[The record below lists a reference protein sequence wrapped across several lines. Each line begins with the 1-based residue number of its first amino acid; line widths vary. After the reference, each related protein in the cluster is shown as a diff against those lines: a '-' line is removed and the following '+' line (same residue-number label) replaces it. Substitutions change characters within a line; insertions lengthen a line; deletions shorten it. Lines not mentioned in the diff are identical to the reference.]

1 LYDPPA
7 VGKAF
12 CQFSGIPELH
22 LPGGPAPRSRVP
34 GIVRKASMDRIYLDH
49 NATTPVRSEVRDRM
63 IPFFEELYGNPSS
76 AHSFGQEVKVQFE
89 EARKRIA
96 DQLGANPAQIVFTSG
111 GTESDNYAIKGT
123 AFAAEKGHIITAL
136 TEHPAVLQT
145 VSWLAKK
152 GFDASYIPV
161 GSSGVVDPDEVKKA
175 LRPDTILVSIMHLNN
190 EIGTIQP
197 VDEIAAITKEAGVYF
212 HSDAVQS
219 FGKLPAKVDD
229 LGVDLLSVAAHKIY
243 GPKGVGALY
252 IRKGTRIDPLIIG
265 GAQEKRRRSGTENIA
280 GVVGFGEAIVQAE
293 AERVDVYDRL
303 TGLRSKLV
311 KGLTESIPEITIN
324 GDPDRT
330 FPSTVSA
337 SVSHVEGESL
347 LLSLDMEG
355 IAISTGSACSSGSL
369 EPSHVLVAMGIET
382 VAAQGTLRF
391 SMGRGTT
398 EAEIDHLLKVFP
410 PIVERLRKM
419 SPLSASKAC

>member
-1 LYDPPA
+1 
-7 VGKAF
+7 
-12 CQFSGIPELH
+12 
-22 LPGGPAPRSRVP
+22 
-34 GIVRKASMDRIYLDH
+34 MDRVYLDH
-49 NATTPVRSEVRDRM
+49 NATTPVRPEVRDRM
-63 IPFFEELYGNPSS
+63 LPFFGELYGNPSS

-89 EARKRIA
+89 EARQRLA
-96 DQLGANPAQIVFTSG
+96 DQLGASPAQIVFTSG

-123 AFAAEKGHIITAL
+123 AFAAEKGHIITAMI
-136 TEHPAVLQT
+136 EHPAVLQT

-152 GFDASYIPV
+152 GFDASYV
-161 GSSGVVDPDEVKKA
+161 QVDSSGVVDPDDVKKA
-175 LRPDTILVSIMHLNN
+175 IRPDTILVSIMHLNN
-190 EIGTIQP
+190 EIGTVQP
-197 VDEIAAITKEAGVYF
+197 VEEIAAVTKEAGVYF
-212 HSDAVQS
+212 HTDAVQS
-219 FGKLPAKVDD
+219 FGKLPTRVDD

-280 GVVGFGEAIVQAE
+280 GVVGFGEATVRAE
-293 AERVDVYDRL
+293 AEREEVFKRL
-303 TGLRSKLV
+303 TSLREKLV
-311 KGLTESIPEITIN
+311 TGLTDSIPEIIVN
-324 GDPDRT
+324 GDPSRI

-355 IAISTGSACSSGSL
+355 IAVSTGSACSSGSL
-369 EPSHVLVAMGIET
+369 EPSHVLVSMGIET
-382 VAAQGTLRF
+382 VLAQGTLRF

-398 EAEIDHLLKVFP
+398 EAEIDHLLEVFP
-410 PIVERLRKM
+410 PIVQRLRAM

>member
-1 LYDPPA
+1 
-7 VGKAF
+7 
-12 CQFSGIPELH
+12 
-22 LPGGPAPRSRVP
+22 
-34 GIVRKASMDRIYLDH
+34 MDRIYLDH
-49 NATTPVRSEVRDRM
+49 NATTPVRPEVRDRM
-63 IPFFEELYGNPSS
+63 LPFFGELFGNPSS

-89 EARKRIA
+89 EARQRIA
-96 DQLGANPAQIVFTSG
+96 DQLGASPAQIVFTSG

-123 AFAAEKGHIITAL
+123 AFAAGKGHIITAL

-161 GSSGVVDPDEVKKA
+161 DSSGVVDPEDVKKA

-190 EIGTIQP
+190 EIGTVQP
-197 VDEIAAITKEAGVYF
+197 VEEIAAITKEAGVYF
-212 HSDAVQS
+212 HADAVQS
-219 FGKLPAKVDD
+219 FGKLPTKVDD

-280 GVVGFGEAIVQAE
+280 GVVGFGEAVVQAE
-293 AERVDVYDRL
+293 AEREQVYSRL
-303 TGLRSKLV
+303 AGLRAKLV
-311 KGLTESIPEITIN
+311 KGLTDQIPEIIIN
-324 GDPDRT
+324 GDPSRI

-355 IAISTGSACSSGSL
+355 IAVSTGSACSSGSL
-369 EPSHVLVAMGIET
+369 EPSHVLMAMGIDT
-382 VAAQGTLRF
+382 VLAQGTLRF

-398 EAEIDHLLKVFP
+398 EAQIDHLLEVFP
-410 PIVERLRKM
+410 PIVDRLRRM

>member
-1 LYDPPA
+1 
-7 VGKAF
+7 
-12 CQFSGIPELH
+12 
-22 LPGGPAPRSRVP
+22 
-34 GIVRKASMDRIYLDH
+34 MDGIYLDH
-49 NATTPVRSEVRDRM
+49 NATTPVRPEVRDRM
-63 IPFFEELYGNPSS
+63 IPFLGDLFGNPSS
-76 AHSFGQEVKVQFE
+76 AHSFGQEVKVQLE
-89 EARKRIA
+89 EARQRVA
-96 DQLGANPAQIVFTSG
+96 DQLGASPAQIVFTSG

-152 GFDASYIPV
+152 GFDASYVPV
-161 GSSGVVDPDEVKKA
+161 GSSGLVDPDDVKRA
-175 LRPDTILVSIMHLNN
+175 LRPDTILVSIMHVNN

-197 VDEIAAITKEAGVYF
+197 VEEIAAITREAGVYF
-212 HSDAVQS
+212 HTDAVQS

-229 LGVDLLSVAAHKIY
+229 LGVDLLSMAAHKIY

-280 GVVGFGEAIVQAE
+280 GIVGFGEAVVRAE
-293 AERVDVYDRL
+293 EEREQVFKRL
-303 TGLRSKLV
+303 TGLRKKLV
-311 KGLTESIPEITIN
+311 DGLMEAVPEVIIN
-324 GDPDRT
+324 GDPLRT

-355 IAISTGSACSSGSL
+355 IAVSTGSACSSGSL
-369 EPSHVLVAMGIET
+369 EPSHVLVAMGIDT
-382 VAAQGTLRF
+382 VLAQGTLRF

-398 EAEIDHLLKVFP
+398 EAEIDYLLEVFP
-410 PIVERLRKM
+410 PIVERLRRM

>member
-1 LYDPPA
+1 
-7 VGKAF
+7 
-12 CQFSGIPELH
+12 
-22 LPGGPAPRSRVP
+22 
-34 GIVRKASMDRIYLDH
+34 MDRIYLDH
-49 NATTPVRSEVRDRM
+49 NATTPVRPEVRDRM
-63 IPFFEELYGNPSS
+63 LPFFGDLFGNPSS

-89 EARKRIA
+89 EARQRIA
-96 DQLGANPAQIVFTSG
+96 DQLGASPAQIVFTSG

-123 AFAAEKGHIITAL
+123 AFAAGKGHIITAMV
-136 TEHPAVLQT
+136 EHPAVLQT

-152 GFDASYIPV
+152 GFDASFIPV
-161 GSSGVVDPDEVKKA
+161 DSSGVVDPDEVKKA
-175 LRPDTILVSIMHLNN
+175 LRPDTILVSIMHMNN
-190 EIGTIQP
+190 EVGTIQP
-197 VDEIAAITKEAGVYF
+197 VEEIAAITKEAGVYF
-212 HSDAVQS
+212 HTDAVQS
-219 FGKLPAKVDD
+219 FGKLPTKVDD

-280 GVVGFGEAIVQAE
+280 GIVAFGEAIVQAE
-293 AERVDVYDRL
+293 MEREQLYSRF
-303 TGLRSKLV
+303 TGLREKLA
-311 KGLTESIPEITIN
+311 KGLTDRIPEVIIN
-324 GDPDRT
+324 GDPSRT

-355 IAISTGSACSSGSL
+355 IAVSTGSACSSGSL
-369 EPSHVLVAMGIET
+369 EPSHVLVSMGIET
-382 VAAQGTLRF
+382 VLAQGTLRF

-398 EAEIDHLLKVFP
+398 EAQIDHLLEVFP
-410 PIVERLRKM
+410 PIVDRLRRM

>member
-1 LYDPPA
+1 
-7 VGKAF
+7 
-12 CQFSGIPELH
+12 
-22 LPGGPAPRSRVP
+22 
-34 GIVRKASMDRIYLDH
+34 MDRIYLDH
-49 NATTPVRSEVRDRM
+49 NATTPVRPEVRDRM
-63 IPFFEELYGNPSS
+63 LPFLGELFGNPSS

-89 EARKRIA
+89 EARQRIA
-96 DQLGANPAQIVFTSG
+96 DQLGASPAQIVFTSG

-136 TEHPAVLQT
+136 IEHPAVLQT

-152 GFDASYIPV
+152 GFDASYVPV
-161 GSSGVVDPDEVKKA
+161 DSSGVVDPDEVKKA
-175 LRPDTILVSIMHLNN
+175 LRPDTILVSIMHVNN
-190 EIGTIQP
+190 EVGTIQP
-197 VDEIAAITKEAGVYF
+197 VEEIAAITKEAGVYF
-212 HSDAVQS
+212 HTDAVQS
-219 FGKLPAKVDD
+219 FGKLPTKVDD

-280 GVVGFGEAIVQAE
+280 GIVAFGEAIVQAE
-293 AERVDVYDRL
+293 AEREQLYSRL
-303 TGLRSKLV
+303 TGLREKLA
-311 KGLTESIPEITIN
+311 KGLTDRIPEVIIN
-324 GDPDRT
+324 GDPSRT

-355 IAISTGSACSSGSL
+355 IAVSTGSACSSGSL
-369 EPSHVLVAMGIET
+369 EPSHVLVTMGIET
-382 VAAQGTLRF
+382 VLAQGTLRF
-391 SMGRGTT
+391 SMGRETT
-398 EAEIDHLLKVFP
+398 DAQIDHLLEVFP
-410 PIVERLRKM
+410 PIVERLRAM

>member
-1 LYDPPA
+1 
-7 VGKAF
+7 
-12 CQFSGIPELH
+12 
-22 LPGGPAPRSRVP
+22 
-34 GIVRKASMDRIYLDH
+34 MDRIYLDH
-49 NATTPVRSEVRDRM
+49 NATTPVRPEVRDRM
-63 IPFFEELYGNPSS
+63 LPFFGELFGNPSS

-89 EARKRIA
+89 EARQRIA
-96 DQLGANPAQIVFTSG
+96 DQLGASPAQIVFTSG

-123 AFAAEKGHIITAL
+123 AFAAGEGHIITAL

-152 GFDASYIPV
+152 GFDASYVPV
-161 GSSGVVDPDEVKKA
+161 GSSGVVDPDDVKKA

-190 EIGTIQP
+190 EIGTVQP
-197 VDEIAAITKEAGVYF
+197 VEEIAAITKEAGAYF
-212 HSDAVQS
+212 HTDAVQS
-219 FGKLPAKVDD
+219 FGKLPTKVDD

-280 GVVGFGEAIVQAE
+280 GLVGFGEAIVRAE
-293 AERVDVYDRL
+293 AEREQIYGRL
-303 TGLRSKLV
+303 FDLREKLV
-311 KGLTESIPEITIN
+311 KGLTEGVPEIIIN
-324 GDPDRT
+324 GDPSRT

-355 IAISTGSACSSGSL
+355 IAVSTGSACSSGSL
-369 EPSHVLVAMGIET
+369 EPSHVLVAMGIDT
-382 VAAQGTLRF
+382 VLAQGTLRF

-398 EAEIDHLLKVFP
+398 EAQIDHLLDVFP
-410 PIVERLRKM
+410 PIVQRLRAM
-419 SPLSASKAC
+419 SPLSTSQAC

>member
-1 LYDPPA
+1 
-7 VGKAF
+7 
-12 CQFSGIPELH
+12 
-22 LPGGPAPRSRVP
+22 
-34 GIVRKASMDRIYLDH
+34 MDRIYLDH
-49 NATTPVRSEVRDRM
+49 NATTPVRPEVRDRM
-63 IPFFEELYGNPSS
+63 LPFFGELFGNPSS

-89 EARKRIA
+89 EARQRIA
-96 DQLGANPAQIVFTSG
+96 DQLGASPAQIVFTSG

-123 AFAAEKGHIITAL
+123 AFAAGEGHIITAL

-152 GFDASYIPV
+152 GYDASYIPV
-161 GSSGVVDPDEVKKA
+161 GSSGVIDPDDVKKA
-175 LRPDTILVSIMHLNN
+175 LRPDTILVSIMHINN
-190 EIGTIQP
+190 EIGTVQP
-197 VDEIAAITKEAGVYF
+197 VEEIAAITKEAGVYF
-212 HSDAVQS
+212 HTDAVQS
-219 FGKLPAKVDD
+219 FGKLPTKVDD

-280 GVVGFGEAIVQAE
+280 GLVGFGEAVVRAE
-293 AERVDVYDRL
+293 AEREQVYSRL
-303 TGLRSKLV
+303 VGLRDKLV
-311 KGLTESIPEITIN
+311 KGLTDQIPEIIIN
-324 GDPDRT
+324 GDPSRT

-355 IAISTGSACSSGSL
+355 IAVSTGSACSSGSL
-369 EPSHVLVAMGIET
+369 EPSHVLVAMGIDT
-382 VAAQGTLRF
+382 VLAQGTLRF

-398 EAEIDHLLKVFP
+398 EAQIDHLLDVFP
-410 PIVERLRKM
+410 PIVERLRAM

>member
-1 LYDPPA
+1 M
-7 VGKAF
+7 
-12 CQFSGIPELH
+12 E
-22 LPGGPAPRSRVP
+22 
-34 GIVRKASMDRIYLDH
+34 RIYLDH
-49 NATTPVRSEVRDRM
+49 NATTPVRQEVRDKM
-63 IPFFEELYGNPSS
+63 LPFYGELFGNPSS
-76 AHSFGQEVKVQFE
+76 AHSFGQEVKVPLE
-89 EARKRIA
+89 EARQRIA
-96 DQLGANPAQIVFTSG
+96 GQLGASTAQIVFTSG
-111 GTESDNYAIKGT
+111 GTESDNYAIKGV

-152 GFDASYIPV
+152 GFDATYLEVDSK
-161 GSSGVVDPDEVKKA
+161 GLVDPDDLRKA
-175 LRPDTILVSIMHLNN
+175 LRPDTILVSIMHVNN
-190 EIGTIQP
+190 EVGTIQP
-197 VDEIAAITKEAGVYF
+197 IEELGAITREAGVYF
-212 HSDAVQS
+212 HTDAVQS
-219 FGKLPAKVDD
+219 FGKLPTNVDE
-229 LGVDLLSVAAHKIY
+229 LNVDLLSVAAHKIY

-280 GVVGFGEAIVQAE
+280 GIVGFGEAIVLAE
-293 AERVDVYDRL
+293 AEREEVYERL
-303 TGLRSKLV
+303 TLLRQKLV
-311 KGLTESIPEITIN
+311 QGIGERIPEVVIN
-324 GDPDRT
+324 GDPERN

-355 IAISTGSACSSGSL
+355 IAVSTGSACSSGSL
-369 EPSHVLVAMGIET
+369 EPSHVLVAMGIDT
-382 VAAQGTLRF
+382 VLAQGTLRF

-398 EAEIDHLLKVFP
+398 QAEIDHLLDVFP

>member
-1 LYDPPA
+1 
-7 VGKAF
+7 
-12 CQFSGIPELH
+12 
-22 LPGGPAPRSRVP
+22 
-34 GIVRKASMDRIYLDH
+34 MDRVYLDH
-49 NATTPVRSEVRDRM
+49 NATTPVRPEVRDRM
-63 IPFFEELYGNPSS
+63 LPFFGELFGNPSS
-76 AHSFGQEVKVQFE
+76 AHSFGQEVKVYLE

-96 DQLGANPAQIVFTSG
+96 NQLGASPAQIVFTSG

-123 AFAAEKGHIITAL
+123 AFAAGEGHIITAL

-152 GFDASYIPV
+152 GYDASYVPV
-161 GSSGVVDPDEVKKA
+161 DSSGVVDPTDVKKA

-190 EIGTIQP
+190 EIGTVQP
-197 VDEIAAITKEAGVYF
+197 VEEIAAIAKEAGVYF
-212 HSDAVQS
+212 HTDAVQS
-219 FGKLPAKVDD
+219 FGKLPTKVDD

-252 IRKGTRIDPLIIG
+252 IRKGTRIDPLVIG

-280 GVVGFGEAIVQAE
+280 GIVGFGEAVVRAE
-293 AERVDVYDRL
+293 AERETVYSRL
-303 TGLRSKLV
+303 AVLREKLV
-311 KGLTESIPEITIN
+311 KGLTDSIPELIIN
-324 GDPDRT
+324 GDPSRT

-355 IAISTGSACSSGSL
+355 IAVSTGSACSSGSL
-369 EPSHVLVAMGIET
+369 EPSHVLMAMGIDT
-382 VAAQGTLRF
+382 VLAQGTLRF

-398 EAEIDHLLKVFP
+398 EAQIDHLLEVFP
-410 PIVERLRKM
+410 PIVQRLRMM
-419 SPLSASKAC
+419 SPLSASKAS

>member
-1 LYDPPA
+1 
-7 VGKAF
+7 
-12 CQFSGIPELH
+12 
-22 LPGGPAPRSRVP
+22 
-34 GIVRKASMDRIYLDH
+34 MDRIYLDH
-49 NATTPVRSEVRDRM
+49 NATTPVRPEVRDRM
-63 IPFFEELYGNPSS
+63 LPFFGELFGNPSS

-89 EARKRIA
+89 EARQRIA
-96 DQLGANPAQIVFTSG
+96 DQLGASPAQIVFTSG

-123 AFAAEKGHIITAL
+123 AFAAGKGHIITAMV
-136 TEHPAVLQT
+136 EHPAVLQT

-152 GFDASYIPV
+152 GFDASYV
-161 GSSGVVDPDEVKKA
+161 QVDSSGVVDPDEVKKA
-175 LRPDTILVSIMHLNN
+175 LRPDTILVSIMHMNN
-190 EIGTIQP
+190 EVGTIQP
-197 VDEIAAITKEAGVYF
+197 VEEIAAITKEAGVYF

-219 FGKLPAKVDD
+219 FGKLPTKVDD

-280 GVVGFGEAIVQAE
+280 GIVAFGEAIVQAE
-293 AERVDVYDRL
+293 AEREQLYSRL
-303 TGLRSKLV
+303 TGLRETLV
-311 KGLTESIPEITIN
+311 KGLTERIPEVIIN
-324 GDPDRT
+324 GDPLKT

-355 IAISTGSACSSGSL
+355 IAVSTGSACSSGSL
-369 EPSHVLVAMGIET
+369 EPSHVLVSMGIET
-382 VAAQGTLRF
+382 VLAQGTLRF

-398 EAEIDHLLKVFP
+398 KAQIDHLLEVFP
-410 PIVERLRKM
+410 PIVERLRRM

>member
-1 LYDPPA
+1 
-7 VGKAF
+7 
-12 CQFSGIPELH
+12 
-22 LPGGPAPRSRVP
+22 
-34 GIVRKASMDRIYLDH
+34 MDAIYLDH
-49 NATTPVRSEVRDRM
+49 NATTPVRPEVRERM
-63 IPFFEELYGNPSS
+63 LPFFGDLFGNPSS
-76 AHSFGQEVKVQFE
+76 AHGFGQEVKVQFE

-96 DQLGANPAQIVFTSG
+96 DQLGAKPAQIVFTSG
-111 GTESDNYAIKGT
+111 GTESNNHAIKGT

-152 GFDASYIPV
+152 GFDASYVPV
-161 GSSGVVDPDEVKKA
+161 GSSGVVDPDEVRKA

-190 EIGTIQP
+190 EIGTIQLL
-197 VDEIAAITKEAGVYF
+197 DEISAIAKEAGVYY

-219 FGKLPAKVDD
+219 FGKLATKVDD
-229 LGVDLLSVAAHKIY
+229 LGVDLLSIAGHKIY
-243 GPKGVGALY
+243 GPKGIGVLY

-280 GVVGFGEAIVQAE
+280 GAVGFGEAIVQAE
-293 AERVDVYDRL
+293 AEREDVYDRL
-303 TGLRSKLV
+303 TGLRKKLV
-311 KGLTESIPEITIN
+311 EGLTGSIPEITIN
-324 GDPDRT
+324 GDPERV

-369 EPSHVLVAMGIET
+369 EPSHVLVAVGIDT
-382 VAAQGTLRF
+382 VMAQGTLRF

-398 EAEIDHLLKVFP
+398 EAEIDHLLDVFP

-419 SPLSASKAC
+419 SPLSSAGKAC

>member
-1 LYDPPA
+1 
-7 VGKAF
+7 
-12 CQFSGIPELH
+12 
-22 LPGGPAPRSRVP
+22 
-34 GIVRKASMDRIYLDH
+34 MDRIYLDH
-49 NATTPVRSEVRDRM
+49 NATTPVRPEVRDRM
-63 IPFFEELYGNPSS
+63 LPFFGELFGNPSS

-89 EARKRIA
+89 EARQRIA
-96 DQLGANPAQIVFTSG
+96 DQLGASPAQIVFTSG

-123 AFAAEKGHIITAL
+123 AFAAGKGHIITAMV
-136 TEHPAVLQT
+136 EHPAVLQT

-152 GFDASYIPV
+152 GFDASYV
-161 GSSGVVDPDEVKKA
+161 QVDSSGVVDPDEVKKA
-175 LRPDTILVSIMHLNN
+175 LRPDTILVSIMHMNN
-190 EIGTIQP
+190 EVGTIQP
-197 VDEIAAITKEAGVYF
+197 VEEIAAITKEAGVYF

-219 FGKLPAKVDD
+219 FGKLPTKVDD

-280 GVVGFGEAIVQAE
+280 GIVAFGEAIVQAE
-293 AERVDVYDRL
+293 AEREQLYSRL
-303 TGLRSKLV
+303 TGLRETLV
-311 KGLTESIPEITIN
+311 KGLTERIPEVIIN
-324 GDPDRT
+324 GDPSRT

-355 IAISTGSACSSGSL
+355 IAVSTGSACSSGSL
-369 EPSHVLVAMGIET
+369 EPSHVLVSMGIET
-382 VAAQGTLRF
+382 VLAQGTLRF

-398 EAEIDHLLKVFP
+398 KAQIDYLLEVFP
-410 PIVERLRKM
+410 PIVDRLRRM